1 MDSGT
6 QLGHYTIS
14 SQIGKGGMGVVY
26 QAKDEKLGRQGA
38 IKVLPEGFAQD
49 TDRVARFRREIPAEA
64 ALYKER

>member
-1 MDSGT
+1 
-6 QLGHYTIS
+6 
-14 SQIGKGGMGVVY
+14 MGVVY